1 MTDNFQFFLDRDFE
15 ILLSTRGLMLFTG
28 NVAITNVNPVPIH
41 GFSLGKPPP
50 PPPPQLWNHAGLHV
64 VGQDCKCFV
73 FYCS

>member
-15 ILLSTRGLMLFTG
+15 ILLSTRGLMLLTG

-50 PPPPQLWNHAGLHV
+50 QQQQLWNHAGLHV

-73 FYCS
+73 CYCS